1 MPRWIDVSLS
11 DESMDSTQSG
21 SGRSD
26 LVWDI
31 DTLDQMP
38 APSEPHACR
47 QFGRTLEQ
55 QGSIYQALEWFEKA
69 VALDPDQFESRKELA
84 EFYERHGYATL
95 ALDAWQNALMV
106 ECTPQEAEVSKA
118 GCAQR
123 LKS

>member
-21 SGRSD
+21 SGKSGSRSG
-26 LVWDI
+26 DI
-31 DTLDQMP
+31 DTLDQIP

-106 ECTPQEAEVSKA
+106 ECTPQEAEVSRQA
-118 GCAQR
+118 VRR